1 MQAPLNSTRR
11 KRPTSAG
18 PTFGENAELE
28 QFLNLNAS
36 EAYKRPWH
44 RLERGLRLNRISS
57 FVEKEKTRMNLTD
70 EDTECL
76 KLKISKALEKKL
88 LNSKTSVV
96 YDQEKEEI
104 QEIKGLVYHKTA
116 DGRIL
121 SSIVD
126 KKVGHTFRARKNMK
140 PDAPPAA
147 VPSDV

>member
-1 MQAPLNSTRR
+1 
-11 KRPTSAG
+11 
-18 PTFGENAELE
+18 
-28 QFLNLNAS
+28 
-36 EAYKRPWH
+36 
-44 RLERGLRLNRISS
+44 
-57 FVEKEKTRMNLTD
+57 MNLTD

-76 KLKISKALEKKL
+76 KLKIDKALEKKL

-126 KKVGHTFRARKNMK
+126 KKVGHTFRAKKNMK
-140 PDAPPAA
+140 PETAPAA